1 VSFQPPKGTDDIAPP
16 QSEPWRRL
24 LRDFDAL
31 ASRYGYGLIITP
43 VFESTDLFERGVGE
57 DTEVVQKQMYT
68 FTDRGGR
75 SITLRPENTAGVMR
89 AYLAGGGAGISK
101 VAYSGPMFRY
111 ERPQAGRRRQFW
123 QVGVEYLGTESPIA
137 DVETIVLARDF
148 LGAAETPTE
157 LVLNSL
163 GDGVCR
169 PAYLSLLNRYLETKR
184 GALCDDSLARLP
196 SNPLRVLDCKVCAPL
211 LVDAPLMADHLCA
224 PCVQHYEAVKNALT
238 GLGIDYRQDS
248 RLVRGLDYYVRTA
261 FEFVSTT
268 LTTAQ
273 TALLGGGRY
282 DGLAEV
288 IGGKGAPGVGWAAG
302 VDRIL
307 LASKMTAAPP
317 LDAYVVVEAGRS
329 PLDALRLAGRL
340 RDAGLSADFEP
351 EGRSVKSQFRSA
363 ERRGARSTVILSERG
378 AQVRIDGDKAD
389 LAAEEVATWL
399 SIRLQG

>member
-1 VSFQPPKGTDDIAPP
+1 MSFQPPKGTDDIAPP
-16 QSEPWRRL
+16 ESEPWRRL
-24 LRDFDAL
+24 LRDFDVL
-31 ASRYGYGLIITP
+31 AARYGYGLIITP

-75 SITLRPENTAGVMR
+75 SITLRPEGTAGVMR
-89 AYLAGGGAGISK
+89 AYLAGGGTALSK

-148 LGAAETPTE
+148 LEAAEAPTE

-163 GDGVCR
+163 GDPVCR
-169 PAYLSLLNRYLETKR
+169 PNYVAQLTRYLDTKHD
-184 GALCDDSLARLP
+184 ALCDDSRTRLP
-196 SNPLRVLDCKVCAPL
+196 ANPLRVLDCKTCAPL

-224 PCVQHYEAVKNALT
+224 PCIEHHEAVKDALS
-238 GLGIDYRQDS
+238 GLGIDYRQDP

-261 FEFVSTT
+261 FEFLSTT

-307 LASKMTAAPP
+307 LASKMKPMAS
-317 LDAYVVVEAGRS
+317 LDAYVVVETGRS
-329 PLDALRLAGRL
+329 PLDALRLAGWL
-340 RDAGLSADFEP
+340 RDAGMSADFEP
-351 EGRSVKSQFRSA
+351 EVRSMKAQFRAA

-378 AQVRIDGDKAD
+378 TQVRIDGDQAE
-389 LAAEEVATWL
+389 LAVEEVAAWL
-399 SIRLQG
+399 AIRLQG